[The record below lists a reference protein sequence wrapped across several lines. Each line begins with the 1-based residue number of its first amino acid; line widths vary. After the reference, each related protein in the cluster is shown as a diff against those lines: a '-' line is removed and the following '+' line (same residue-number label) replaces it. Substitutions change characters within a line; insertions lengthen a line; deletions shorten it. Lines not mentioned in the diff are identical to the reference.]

1 MPVISILLGLA
12 VALGT
17 LLLLD
22 SPVVSQINTIQEQ
35 TQFLSKLILVCF
47 GNLLIW
53 LGLLAPKD
61 N

>member
-1 MPVISILLGLA
+1 MPAISILLGLA

-17 LLLLD
+17 SLLLD
-22 SPVVSQINTIQEQ
+22 SPVMSQVNTIQEQ
-35 TQFLSKLILVCF
+35 TQFLSRLILICF

-53 LGLLAPKD
+53 LGLLAPKG